1 MVRLLIVLA
10 VLAVVFVIISLV
22 DCAMQPASRHRGVSK
37 PLWIVIIA
45 VLPVIGGVLWFVIGR
60 GRAAGRTMRAPDDDP
75 EFLRRMAV
83 PSDQDERI
91 RRLEEELAKLDA
103 EDDDPR
109 WGAHGGGRIRPRID
123 IRLKRRRRGE
133 NLERLREGVVFVRRQ
148 PGAKVGRL
156 HRSGSA
162 AGEHRVPGPC
172 QTAAEVGR
180 VGVGV

>member
-10 VLAVVFVIISLV
+10 VVAVVFVIISLV
-22 DCAMQPASRHRGVSK
+22 DCAMQPATRHRGVSK
-37 PLWIVIIA
+37 PVWIVIIA
-45 VLPVIGGVLWFVIGR
+45 VLPVVGGVLWFVIGR

-109 WGAHGGGRIRPRID
+109 WGAHGGGRAGGAPKGGAGTKGGSA
-123 IRLKRRRRGE
+123 LGST
-133 NLERLREGVVFVRRQ
+133 GSAPT
-148 PGAKVGRL
+148 PGAKPEGEGDEQ
-156 HRSGSA
+156 HRGLN
-162 AGEHRVPGPC
+162 G
-172 QTAAEVGR
+172 
-180 VGVGV
+180 

>member
-1 MVRLLIVLA
+1 VVRVLIVLA

-22 DCAMQPASRHRGVSK
+22 DCAMQPATRHRGVSK

-60 GRAAGRTMRAPDDDP
+60 GRADGQTMRAPDDDP

-109 WGAHGGGRIRPRID
+109 WGAHGGGRT
-123 IRLKRRRRGE
+123 G
-133 NLERLREGVVFVRRQ
+133 
-148 PGAKVGRL
+148 GAPKDPSGATG
-156 HRSGSA
+156 GSA
-162 AGEHRVPGPC
+162 AGSTGPAPTPGAKPETEGDEQHRGMN
-172 QTAAEVGR
+172 G
-180 VGVGV
+180 